1 MKEFKMPEMY
11 MGIQIYACVVAP
23 NQKKAAEVLGRS
35 LYEIKTYANSFE
47 PRSAAKD
54 NPMEK
59 HGIFEWS
66 GQTPYFVPK
75 DQIGVAIPWAV
86 VKRMIRE
93 YKAKYPNWQDAEK
106 EAKKNLL
113 IKLLP

>member
-1 MKEFKMPEMY
+1 MKEFQIPEMY
-11 MGIQIYACVVAP
+11 MGIQIFACVVAP
-23 NQKKAAEVLGRS
+23 SQKKAAEVLGRS
-35 LYEIKTYANSFE
+35 LYEIKTYAHSFE

-66 GQTPYFVPK
+66 GQAPYFVPK
-75 DQIGVAIPWAV
+75 NQIGVAIPWLV

-93 YKAKYPNWQDAEK
+93 YKAKYPSWQDAE
-106 EAKKNLL
+106 EAAKKNPSTR
-113 IKLLP
+113 LLP